1 MLLTIFVMK
10 FTTHPMIEENINKPM
25 LPEELIRNR
34 IYFIRNKKV
43 MLDKD
48 LAELYGVQTGNLN
61 KSVKRNIKRFPE
73 DFMFQLTTSEFENL
87 KFQFGI
93 SSWGG
98 TRRLPYAFTEQGV
111 AMLSGILNSD
121 RAINVNIQIMRIFS
135 KIREMLT
142 DNLSMKLEIEEIKK
156 KLNNQDKN
164 IELVFSYLDELIEKQ
179 ETAKPYKQI
188 GFKIGKKD

>member
-1 MLLTIFVMK
+1 MIKENENKLMLSD
-10 FTTHPMIEENINKPM
+10 
-25 LPEELIRNR
+25 ELISNK
-34 IYFIRNKKV
+34 IYFIRDKKV

-48 LAELYGVQTGNLN
+48 LAELYGVLTGNLN
-61 KSVKRNIKRFPE
+61 KAVKRNIKRFPE
-73 DFMFQLTTSEFENL
+73 DFMFQLTKNEFENL
-87 KFQFGI
+87 TFQFGI

-98 TRRLPYAFTEQGV
+98 TRRLPYVFTEQGV

-142 DNLSMKLEIEEIKK
+142 DNLSIKLEIEEIKK
-156 KLNNQDKN
+156 KLKNQDKN

-179 ETAKPYKQI
+179 ENPTPRKQI
-188 GFKIGKKD
+188 GFKPGNNK